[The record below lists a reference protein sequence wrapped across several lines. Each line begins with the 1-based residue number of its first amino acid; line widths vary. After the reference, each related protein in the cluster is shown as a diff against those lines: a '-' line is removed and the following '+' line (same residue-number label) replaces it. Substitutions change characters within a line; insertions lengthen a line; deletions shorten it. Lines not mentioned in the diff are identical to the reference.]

1 MIYDLGFAGTSTGPI
16 TNLKSQIINLE
27 KEIPMSEKQIKY
39 VADRKYTET
48 HEWAKREGDLV
59 VVGLSDYAQVQL
71 GDIVYVELPAVGTA
85 VAAGKSFGTIE
96 SVKAASD
103 VFAPVSGKV
112 EAINGKLADAAKIV
126 NDDALGDGWFV
137 KIRPS
142 NPAEFDKLLDA
153 TTYQQKIEAGELH

>member
-1 MIYDLGFAGTSTGPI
+1 
-16 TNLKSQIINLE
+16 
-27 KEIPMSEKQIKY
+27 
-39 VADRKYTET
+39 
-48 HEWAKREGDLV
+48 
-59 VVGLSDYAQVQL
+59 
-71 GDIVYVELPAVGTA
+71 
-85 VAAGKSFGTIE
+85 
-96 SVKAASD
+96 